1 MNYFKFNI
9 DKDGNDNDN
18 SNYSFGDWLMFNV
31 NWHIK
36 PYLLYEQIK
45 ELILFHPLNE
55 SQIICTV
62 EYMKDKYSI
71 KFAYNSNTYTL
82 HFTIYENCK
91 ITETNYISRIN
102 DYSLYINE
110 NKLCEDADS
119 MKDAIY
125 KYITDSLFYLYYR
138 LINQYSTYRYRIFS
152 TKPTDNESYTELIG
166 GYSRIIKNLCTNKDN
181 PVLLAYIEN
190 NNTDSQTKIAYKML
204 INYKELYG
212 KIYYQDEYSF
222 IMEQID
228 KCNIDDKTKN
238 FTFDK
243 LNLQSFIDDLDIK
256 DSSLI
261 LFNREYN
268 HIYNIFKLS
277 TYFISV
283 IDLFHNIIEHS
294 KSLELKNKSLNKNNE
309 NINSNDTENDTNA
322 NVNQNQNQ
330 DKNEY
335 KAKTKVKVNRVVNEN
350 NKKDNTMFSKDKIN
364 SKIETETKIE
374 STIYAKCTL
383 DGKSVDVYR
392 KDNDT
397 SYLIA
402 HFSLS
407 GKDNFS
413 GKDNLYANVY
423 SKFFDEIN
431 IPQIPF

>member
-1 MNYFKFNI
+1 MNYFGLNI
-9 DKDGNDNDN
+9 NQENNDN
-18 SNYSFGDWLMFNV
+18 SIYSFGDWLMFNV

-45 ELILFHPLNE
+45 EFILTRFMSIDDQKLI
-55 SQIICTV
+55 CAV
-62 EYMKDKYSI
+62 DYMNDKYTI

-82 HFTIYENCK
+82 HFTIYENRK
-91 ITETNYISRIN
+91 YVTRVN
-102 DYSLYINE
+102 DYSLYIDE
-110 NKLCEDADS
+110 NKLCEDDDS

-125 KYITDSLFYLYYR
+125 EYITDSLFYLYYH

-152 TKPTDNESYTELIG
+152 TKPTDNESYTEIIG
-166 GYSRIIKNLCTNKDN
+166 GYSRIIKNLCDNKDN
-181 PVLLAYIEN
+181 QVLLAYNEN
-190 NNTDSQTKIAYKML
+190 NNTNSQNRIAYKML
-204 INYKELYG
+204 INYRELYD
-212 KIYYQDEYSF
+212 KIYCQYEYNF
-222 IMEQID
+222 IMEQFD
-228 KCNIDDKTKN
+228 KCNIVDKTKN

-243 LNLQSFIDDLDIK
+243 LDLQSFIDDLDIK

-261 LFNREYN
+261 LFYRTYDSV
-268 HIYNIFKLS
+268 YNIFKLS

-309 NINSNDTENDTNA
+309 NININDTKNDM
-322 NVNQNQNQ
+322 NVNQKQNQ
-330 DKNEY
+330 DKNKNEY
-335 KAKTKVKVNRVVNEN
+335 KAKVNRVANEN
-350 NKKDNTMFSKDKIN
+350 NKKDDIN
-364 SKIETETKIE
+364 SETKTEIE

-402 HFSLS
+402 RFSLS

-413 GKDNLYANVY
+413 GKNNLYANVY
-423 SKFFDEIN
+423 SKFIDEIN

>member
-1 MNYFKFNI
+1 MNYFELNI
-9 DKDGNDNDN
+9 NKDDNEDN

-45 ELILFHPLNE
+45 EFILTRFMSIDDKKLI
-55 SQIICTV
+55 CAV
-62 EYMKDKYSI
+62 DYMNDKYTI
-71 KFAYNSNTYTL
+71 KFVYNSNTHTL
-82 HFTIYENCK
+82 HFIIYENRK
-91 ITETNYISRIN
+91 YVIRVN
-102 DYSLYINE
+102 DSSLYIDE

-119 MKDAIY
+119 MKTAIY
-125 KYITDSLFYLYYR
+125 KYITDSLFYVYHR

-152 TKPTDNESYTELIG
+152 TKPTDNESYTEIIG
-166 GYSRIIKNLCTNKDN
+166 GYSRIIKNLCDNKDN
-181 PVLLAYIEN
+181 QVLLAYNEN
-190 NNTDSQTKIAYKML
+190 NNTDSQNRIAYKML
-204 INYKELYG
+204 INYRELYD
-212 KIYYQDEYSF
+212 KIYYQGEYNF
-222 IMEQID
+222 IMEQFD
-228 KCNIDDKTKN
+228 KCNLDDKTKN

-261 LFNREYN
+261 LFNEKYN
-268 HIYNIFKLS
+268 DIYNIFKLS

-294 KSLELKNKSLNKNNE
+294 KSLELKNKSLNKNDE
-309 NINSNDTENDTNA
+309 NINDI
-322 NVNQNQNQ
+322 
-330 DKNEY
+330 K
-335 KAKTKVKVNRVVNEN
+335 NEN
-350 NKKDNTMFSKDKIN
+350 NKKDEIN
-364 SKIETETKIE
+364 SETKTETEIE

-383 DGKSVDVYR
+383 DGKSVDIYR

-423 SKFFDEIN
+423 SKFIDEIN

>member
-1 MNYFKFNI
+1 MNYFKLNI
-9 DKDGNDNDN
+9 NKDDNDNDN

-91 ITETNYISRIN
+91 ITETNYVSRIK
-102 DYSLYINE
+102 DYSLYIDE
-110 NKLCEDADS
+110 NKLCEDNDS
-119 MKDAIY
+119 MKYKIY
-125 KYITDSLFYLYYR
+125 KYMAESLFYLYYR
-138 LINQYSTYRYRIFS
+138 LISQYSTYRYRIFS
-152 TKPTDNESYTELIG
+152 TKPTDNESYTEIIG
-166 GYSRIIKNLCTNKDN
+166 GYSRIIKNLCTSKDN
-181 PVLLAYIEN
+181 QVLLAYNEN

-204 INYKELYG
+204 INYKNLYG
-212 KIYYQDEYSF
+212 KIYNQYEYNF

-228 KCNIDDKTKN
+228 KCNLDDKTKN

-243 LNLQSFIDDLDIK
+243 LNLKSFIEDLDIK

-261 LFNREYN
+261 LFNRKYN
-268 HIYNIFKLS
+268 DIYNIFKLS

-309 NINSNDTENDTNA
+309 NINTNDTENDTNA
-322 NVNQNQNQ
+322 NVNQNQ
-330 DKNEY
+330 DKN
-335 KAKTKVKVNRVVNEN
+335 KNGHKVKVNKVVNEN
-350 NKKDNTMFSKDKIN
+350 NNKDKIN
-364 SKIETETKIE
+364 SETKIE
-374 STIYAKCTL
+374 STIYAKCTP
-383 DGKSVDVYR
+383 DGKSVEVYR
-392 KDNDT
+392 KDKDT

-423 SKFFDEIN
+423 SKFIDEIN

>member
-1 MNYFKFNI
+1 MNYFKLNV

-55 SQIICTV
+55 PQIICTV

-138 LINQYSTYRYRIFS
+138 LINQYSTYRYRILS
-152 TKPTDNESYTELIG
+152 TKPTDNESYTEIIG

-181 PVLLAYIEN
+181 QVLLAYIEN

-204 INYKELYG
+204 INYKNLYG
-212 KIYYQDEYSF
+212 KIYNQYEYNF
-222 IMEQID
+222 IMQQID
-228 KCNIDDKTKN
+228 KCNLDDKTKN

-243 LNLQSFIDDLDIK
+243 LNLQSFIDDLGTK

-261 LFNREYN
+261 LFNKDYN
-268 HIYNIFKLS
+268 DIYNIFKLS

-294 KSLELKNKSLNKNNE
+294 KSLELKNKNE
-309 NINSNDTENDTNA
+309 HK
-322 NVNQNQNQ
+322 V
-330 DKNEY
+330 
-335 KAKTKVKVNRVVNEN
+335 KVKVNRVVNEN
-350 NKKDNTMFSKDKIN
+350 NKKDNTMLSKDEIN
-364 SKIETETKIE
+364 SETKTEIE